1 MKLKHAQGRIVD
13 VPENLAEGYIAL
25 GWEKVSG
32 SPDTSEPT
40 APSKSWKV
48 DALKAYAT
56 EHGIDLGAASKK
68 DDILAAIEAH
78 ETGGD
83 GDEVSGSPDTS
94 EPTIAEAE

>member
-32 SPDTSEPT
+32 SVDAADPT
-40 APSKSWKV
+40 EPSKSWKV
-48 DALKAYAT
+48 DALKAYAAD
-56 EHGIDLGAASKK
+56 HGIDLGSAAKK

-78 ETGGD
+78 ETSGN
-83 GDEVSGSPDTS
+83 GDEVSGSADVS
-94 EPTIAEAE
+94 EPTIAEDE